1 MMEEIGVVH
10 EVKSRRAVVKNRWK
24 ETGKLILLLC
34 VGTLLIFVE
43 EIPFD
48 ITILVSLVHV
58 ISLAFSGFC
67 VLNILNLDLPNSYA
81 DKLVLSYLTGWSCLP
96 LFILPVY
103 ASGHFGL
110 GILVTF
116 CVLFLI
122 ALWRLRKKTKKE
134 FQDTLLEHRSDRIP
148 FSIYFGSLLYVI
160 ISVSLP
166 FSHFSSH

>member
-1 MMEEIGVVH
+1 MMEEIGFVH
-10 EVKSRRAVVKNRWK
+10 EVKSRRAMVKNRWK

-34 VGTLLIFVE
+34 VGTLLTFVE

-67 VLNILNLDLPNSYA
+67 VLNILNLELPNSYV

-96 LFILPVY
+96 LFIAPVY

-110 GILVTF
+110 GIWVTF
-116 CVLFLI
+116 CGLFLI
-122 ALWRLRKKTKKE
+122 ALWRLRERAKKGFHE
-134 FQDTLLEHRSDRIP
+134 MNAEHRPDIIP
-148 FSIYFGSLLYVI
+148 FSIY
-160 ISVSLP
+160 
-166 FSHFSSH
+166 